1 MPVENGSSRLIDRLT
16 CHHSRPQLSVDR
28 QEVTGFIGEDV
39 TVHCHYSVGGESRW
53 CRLGGSCVKE
63 PSGSIDGTTVTINV
77 KVSKVFS
84 VTLSGLRTQS
94 SGWYFCDKGDLQ
106 MPVHVT
112 VQERLS
118 TTALAATRGSNTF
131 ESTHQPVNHTSVF
144 EYEEHTTVQAA
155 SHSVSF
161 HLKSFSVRL
170 SVLILVV
177 LVGLF
182 VWFIFKRRKRTTAQ
196 TSAATPPEEE
206 VTYSNVET
214 MRETSGQRSYAES
227 DVDGM

>member
-1 MPVENGSSRLIDRLT
+1 VKRGGSVSVPCLYESKYTTHVKYLCEGQNWGTCSYAVKTNKQGGSGRFLISDDKQQRIFTVTISDLSVYGSYYWCVVEINGGSDIRMSFQLSVT
-16 CHHSRPQLSVDR
+16 TGRPQLSVDR

-63 PSGSIDGTTVTINV
+63 PSGSIDGTTVTIKVV

-94 SGWYFCDKGDLQ
+94 SGWYFCDKGGLQ

-118 TTALAATRGSNTF
+118 NSKYHNTDQHHTRSNKRF
-131 ESTHQPVNHTSVF
+131 K
-144 EYEEHTTVQAA
+144 
-155 SHSVSF
+155 
-161 HLKSFSVRL
+161 HL
-170 SVLILVV
+170 
-177 LVGLF
+177 
-182 VWFIFKRRKRTTAQ
+182 
-196 TSAATPPEEE
+196 
-206 VTYSNVET
+206 
-214 MRETSGQRSYAES
+214 
-227 DVDGM
+227 